1 LAEGCGGGER
11 GDEVQD
17 ADVQM
22 FRLEDIAM
30 EGRAILGSRET
41 TVGQRVVK
49 MFVDFLRAADLGRSF
64 GILSDSHEGYVP

>member
-17 ADVQM
+17 ADVQI

-49 MFVDFLRAADLGRSF
+49 MFVDFLRSADLGRSF
-64 GILSDSHEGYVP
+64 VILSDSHEGYVP